1 MESNNQSEISELKES
16 LASLKE
22 KYDEGAKIQDE
33 MQEKVDNVKFIVTH
47 TSADKKLK
55 NTHKKELEQY
65 KKMRK
70 IDLIK
75 NLNGKKYSIT
85 IKNKIIFINWIEISL
100 LRSKALLY
108 RGCLLCIYLLFL
120 LHLIILILLIIHSCS
135 FGFFQKYFDL
145 KPFSFCNNLKYLT
158 ENQKEKKIRLRRN
171 KHAGNILT
179 TFWENI
185 CINF

>member
-22 KYDEGAKIQDE
+22 KYDEGAKIQAE

-75 NLNGKKYSIT
+75 K
-85 IKNKIIFINWIEISL
+85 
-100 LRSKALLY
+100 SKWKEVLY
-108 RGCLLCIYLLFL
+108 NY
-120 LHLIILILLIIHSCS
+120 
-135 FGFFQKYFDL
+135 
-145 KPFSFCNNLKYLT
+145 
-158 ENQKEKKIRLRRN
+158 
-171 KHAGNILT
+171 
-179 TFWENI
+179 
-185 CINF
+185 